1 MQVMSKPLSDALMEL
16 QIQDAER
23 SGERYDPEPPDLFTE
38 EPPSPAPPGLVIEK
52 PDWREEER
60 ERAERNRKSAPIEL
74 ESPQSLQ
81 SRPASKQTKSKRT
94 PLLDEVKRWR
104 EQNR

>member
-16 QIQDAER
+16 QVEDAER
-23 SGERYDPEPPDLFTE
+23 SEERYDPNPPERFTE
-38 EPPSPAPPGLVIEK
+38 EPPPPAPPGLVIEK

-60 ERAERNRKSAPIEL
+60 ERAKRENKSAPVEL

-81 SRPASKQTKSKRT
+81 ARPASKRT